1 MEQIRFNYSM
11 KNIPIPPRN
20 TFLKKLIEKT
30 EHLIKRMRW
39 KAFFYEK
46 SNKEDPPNDDQ
57 NNNFG
62 FKSRKCPPQ
71 NDDLALF
78 ENDLLNM
85 VKNIQFRNTND
96 NFQDQLRKDIQK
108 INRSTKAFIPAD
120 KTTNFYELD
129 KKQHDKLLMNSI
141 TTTYKKANDNN
152 IHDINNEAL
161 NIATKLDLQDRAERM
176 AERNAFITLKDHK
189 DNFENNP
196 TCRLIN
202 PAKSEI
208 GRISKQILEKINTT
222 IRTKTALN
230 QWKNSLS
237 VIDWYKK
244 IQNKHQH
251 TFIIFDIESFYPS
264 ISKKLLSDAISFA
277 KTYCNIT
284 EQDADIIMH
293 ARKSLLFNKGTTWVK
308 KDNNMFDVT
317 MGSYDG
323 AEICELVGLFIL
335 KQLTTKYEKDSIGL
349 YRDDGLAIFK
359 NITGQQADRIRKDIT
374 KQFKQHGLNI
384 TIQTNLKIVNYL
396 DVTFNLKNASYYP
409 YKKPNNNPLYIN
421 TKSNH
426 PPNIIKQLP
435 AAINRRISDISCNET
450 EFNKAK
456 PIYEDAL
463 QSSGYNQ
470 PLTFDKQ
477 RSPPRARRN
486 RQRNIIWY
494 NPPYSKN
501 VKTNIG
507 KTFLKLIDKH
517 FHKDHKFH
525 KLFNKNNIKV
535 SYSCTDNMGTIIS
548 KHNKKVINN
557 TTTTTNPTSNKT
569 CNCQKKDECP
579 LNNNCLTS
587 SIIYNAQVTTDE
599 DTTGKNYIGLTEGTF
614 KKRYTQHKQS
624 FRNRKYA
631 NSTELSK
638 HIWDLKDKNKD
649 YRVQWTIITSAT
661 AYSNITKRC
670 DLCLTEKLY
679 IINSNND
686 SLLNKRSELISKCR
700 HENKFY
706 LKNNRTISR

>member
-1 MEQIRFNYSM
+1 
-11 KNIPIPPRN
+11 
-20 TFLKKLIEKT
+20 
-30 EHLIKRMRW
+30 MRW

-46 SNKEDPPNDDQ
+46 SSKEDPPNDDR
-57 NNNFG
+57 NNTFG

-71 NDDLALF
+71 NEDLTPF

-85 VKNIQFRNTND
+85 VKHIQFRNIHD

-129 KKQHDKLLMNSI
+129 KNQHDKLLMNSI
-141 TTTYKKANDNN
+141 TTTYKKANDNS
-152 IHDINNEAL
+152 IHNINNEAL
-161 NIATKLDLQDRAERM
+161 NIATELNLQDRTERM

-189 DNFENNP
+189 DNFDNNP

-222 IRTKTALN
+222 IRTATALN
-230 QWKNSLS
+230 QWKNTLS
-237 VIDWYKK
+237 VINWFKK
-244 IQNKHQH
+244 VENKQQH

-284 EQDADIIMH
+284 EQEINIIMH

-308 KDNNMFDVT
+308 KDSNMFDVT
-317 MGSYDG
+317 MGSFDG

-335 KQLTTKYEKDSIGL
+335 NQLCTKYGRDNIGL

-359 NITGQQADRIRKDIT
+359 NITGPQADRIRKDIT
-374 KQFKQHGLNI
+374 KHFKQHGLNI

-396 DVTFNLKNASYYP
+396 DVTLNLINDSYYP
-409 YKKPNNNPLYIN
+409 YRKPNNKPLYIN

-463 QSSGYNQ
+463 QSSGYDE
-470 PLTFDKQ
+470 PLSFTNNG
-477 RSPPRARRN
+477 SPSRVKRN
-486 RQRNIIWY
+486 RQRNIIWF

-501 VKTNIG
+501 VQTNIG
-507 KTFLKLIDKH
+507 KTFLKLINKH
-517 FHKDHKFH
+517 FHKNHKFH
-525 KLFNKNNIKV
+525 KIFNKNNVKV
-535 SYSCTDNMGTIIS
+535 SYSCTDNMESIIS
-548 KHNKKVINN
+548 KHNKKVTNTANTANN
-557 TTTTTNPTSNKT
+557 STDKT
-569 CNCQKKDECP
+569 CNCYKKDQCP

-587 SIIYNAQVTTDE
+587 SIIYNAKVTTNE
-599 DTTGKNYIGLTEGTF
+599 DTTEKNYIGLTEGTF

-624 FRNRKYA
+624 FRNRRYA

-638 HIWDLKDKNKD
+638 YIWDLKDKNKD
-649 YRVQWTIITSAT
+649 YDIQWTIITSAN

-679 IINSNND
+679 IVNANND

-706 LKNNRTISR
+706 LKNNRTPNI